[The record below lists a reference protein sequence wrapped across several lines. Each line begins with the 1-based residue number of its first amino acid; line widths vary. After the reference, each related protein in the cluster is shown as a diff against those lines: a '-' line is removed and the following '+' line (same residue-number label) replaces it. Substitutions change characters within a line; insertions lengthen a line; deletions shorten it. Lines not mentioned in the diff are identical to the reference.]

1 MKAVDSCALFEGI
14 GYIDGR
20 FIEEAA
26 KPLGKSPAQPVWLK
40 RARAVA
46 ASFAAIVMALFS
58 VNMAFPAFAEG
69 LPLIGEAFRHWNA
82 LGANAPTYEGMIQPM
97 GVSAENN
104 QYKLTAAEA
113 YCDGEYVFLA
123 FRLDAKETKLLKMES
138 LETVERAEHPGWD
151 IAINGQRGGLNYSLP
166 VFTRQGYYF
175 ESQPVQIKLPEP
187 VADGGRVQVDIGVGA
202 LSGRTQEAIERGE
215 PGQTVSTEP
224 VALGVELTADT
235 SRNQQHAGERV
246 SIQGLALTGWSSSP
260 SKLSVTFSY
269 PYFGP
274 EGLYAAARTD
284 DGTRLGEDLRE
295 NGDLGGEGYQPRD
308 TAVQTCSFTGP
319 PEGTRSVTVTVY
331 VGEPGEER
339 RPAGE
344 FTIDLETGE
353 ATAAADFGE
362 EFLSIE
368 EYAAGRNSA
377 LAPGAYPSPSPQ
389 N

>member
-26 KPLGKSPAQPVWLK
+26 KPLGKSPARPAWLK
-40 RARAVA
+40 GACAVA

-58 VNMAFPAFAEG
+58 VNMAFPAFAES
-69 LPLIGEAFRHWNA
+69 LPLIGEAFRYWNA
-82 LGANAPTYEGMIQPM
+82 LGAHAPTYEGMVQPV

-104 QYKLTAAEA
+104 QYKLTAQEA
-113 YCDGEYVFLA
+113 YCDGEYVFLT
-123 FRLDAKETKLLKMES
+123 FRLDAKEAKLLRMES

-151 IAINGQRGGLNYSLP
+151 VAINGLGSGLNYSLP
-166 VFTRQGYYF
+166 VFTRRGYYF
-175 ESQPVQIKLPEP
+175 ESQPVQIRLPEP

-202 LSGRTQEAIERGE
+202 LSGRTQEEVERGE

-235 SRNQQHAGERV
+235 SRNRQHAGESV
-246 SIQGLALTGWSSSP
+246 SIHGLALTGWSSSP

-269 PYFGP
+269 PYFGA
-274 EGLYAAARTD
+274 EGLYAAARTE
-284 DGTRLGEDLRE
+284 DGTQLGEDLRE
-295 NGDLGGEGYQPRD
+295 NGDLGGEGYRPGD

-319 PEGTRSVTVTVY
+319 PEDARSVTVTVY
-331 VGEPGEER
+331 VGKPGEER
-339 RPAGE
+339 RTVGA

-353 ATAAADFGE
+353 ITAPGE
-362 EFLSIE
+362 GAREFLSIE
-368 EYAAGRNSA
+368 EYAAGKNSGP
-377 LAPGAYPSPSPQ
+377 APAAQPSPSPQ